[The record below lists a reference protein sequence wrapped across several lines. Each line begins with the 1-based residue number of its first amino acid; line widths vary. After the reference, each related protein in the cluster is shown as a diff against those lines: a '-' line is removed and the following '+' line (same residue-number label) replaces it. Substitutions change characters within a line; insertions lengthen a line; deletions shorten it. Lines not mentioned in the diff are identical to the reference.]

1 MTASYTIDGGRA
13 GKARLDVLS
22 RVCQPGTVALLDRV
36 GVRGGGRCLDV
47 GCGGGHV
54 ARELARRVGAGGCV
68 VGIDVDDVVLDLA
81 RADAAALCVANVEFR
96 HADARALE
104 ASSYDLVYARCL
116 LSHVDGPG
124 AVVASFFDALRP
136 GGAAVVEDIDFTGYF
151 CCPPSAAHDRYVALY
166 RETVRRR
173 GGNADLGPSL
183 PGLLAQAG
191 FEAVDVAVSQA
202 CGLTGE
208 AKLIPPLTLERI
220 ADAVVGEGVATTGEV
235 ADAVAALYAQA
246 ADPATVMGMPRV
258 VQAWGRK
265 PGANANG
272 RSATGV

>member
-1 MTASYTIDGGRA
+1 MTASYTIDGGQA

-22 RVCQPGTVALLDRV
+22 RVCEPGTATLFDRV
-36 GVRGGGRCLDV
+36 GLAPGGRCLDV

-54 ARELARRVGAGGCV
+54 SRELARRLGPDGFV

-81 RADAAALCVANVEFR
+81 RTDTAAQGLSNVEFR

-104 ASSYDLVYARCL
+104 ASCYDVVYARCL
-116 LSHVDGPG
+116 LSHVDDPG
-124 AVVASFFDALRP
+124 VVVGSFFDALRP
-136 GGAAVVEDIDFTGYF
+136 GGVAVVEDIDFRGYF
-151 CCPPSAAHDRYVALY
+151 CWPPSAAHDRYVELY

-191 FEAVDVAVSQA
+191 FDQVGVSVSHA
-202 CGLTGE
+202 CGVVGE
-208 AKLIPPLTLERI
+208 PKLIPPLTLERI
-220 ADAVVGEGVATTGEV
+220 ADAVVREGVAPADEV
-235 ADAVAALYAQA
+235 AAAVAALYAEA
-246 ADPATVMGMPRV
+246 ADPTTVMGMPRV

-265 PGANANG
+265 PEAA
-272 RSATGV
+272 